1 MRNVIAGLS
10 VHTRCS
16 RNFPTE
22 FAVKSTCGGVSLQN
36 RGWPVEALFVEDP
49 SKKAIS
55 AGGDTLDTPLCSEN
69 VRTVL

>member
-1 MRNVIAGLS
+1 M
-10 VHTRCS
+10 
-16 RNFPTE
+16 
-22 FAVKSTCGGVSLQN
+22 
-36 RGWPVEALFVEDP
+36 EALFVEDP